1 MLAKRLSKLL
11 FKYFSIFLLLL
22 INSCSNSNFYEHK
35 VLIYGT
41 ILEFK
46 FYDTNLDQANQAI
59 DQIVDKLNDLNK
71 KFHPWEKSLISE
83 FNQTHQINNCD
94 QEFIKIIEIA
104 KNYENVT
111 HSQFNPA
118 IGKLIEIWGFHENV
132 IKGQVPDEEDI
143 NKILQTQPSLNQLL
157 LTDHTISTDNTSLK
171 IDLGGMIKGLAL
183 DIAKQTYQDMG
194 IKNVLTNFGGNIYA
208 HGKPDKRLWEVA
220 IQNPHNNKLLLA
232 KLKMQPGSAI
242 GTSGDYEKYFI
253 HNHQKYSHLINPK
266 NGQAFSLYSSATV
279 LINPNENDV
288 GIKSDVFSKPLY
300 FSENL
305 VETSKSLQL
314 NHFFTTDHNN
324 HIFISKSFAD
334 EIIWLFNEG
343 DFIVEV
349 I

>member
-143 NKILQTQPSLNQLL
+143 NKILVTQPSSCG
-157 LTDHTISTDNTSLK
+157 IS
-171 IDLGGMIKGLAL
+171 
-183 DIAKQTYQDMG
+183 
-194 IKNVLTNFGGNIYA
+194 
-208 HGKPDKRLWEVA
+208 E
-220 IQNPHNNKLLLA
+220 
-232 KLKMQPGSAI
+232 
-242 GTSGDYEKYFI
+242 
-253 HNHQKYSHLINPK
+253 LIP
-266 NGQAFSLYSSATV
+266 Q
-279 LINPNENDV
+279 
-288 GIKSDVFSKPLY
+288 
-300 FSENL
+300 
-305 VETSKSLQL
+305 
-314 NHFFTTDHNN
+314 
-324 HIFISKSFAD
+324 
-334 EIIWLFNEG
+334 W
-343 DFIVEV
+343 
-349 I
+349 

>member
-11 FKYFSIFLLLL
+11 FKYFSIFLLLF

-46 FYDTNLDQANQAI
+46 FYDTDLDQANQAI
-59 DQIVDKLNDLNK
+59 DQIVNKLNDLTK
-71 KFHPWEKSLISE
+71 KFHPWKNSLISQ
-83 FNQTHQINNCD
+83 FNKTHQIENCD
-94 QEFIKIIEIA
+94 QDFINIIQTA
-104 KNYENVT
+104 KYYENLT
-111 HSQFNPA
+111 YSTFNPA
-118 IGKLIEIWGFHENV
+118 IGKLIEIWGFHDDV
-132 IKGQVPDEEDI
+132 IKGQVPNEEDI
-143 NKILQTQPSLNQLL
+143 NKILLTQPSLNQLL
-157 LTDHTISTDNTSLK
+157 ITDNSISSNNFFLK

-183 DIAKQTYQDMG
+183 DMAKQTYQDIG

-208 HGKPDKRLWEVA
+208 HGKPGKRLWEVA

-253 HNHQKYSHLINPK
+253 HDHQKYSHLINPK
-266 NGQAFSLYSSATV
+266 NGQAFSIYSSATV
-279 LINPNENDV
+279 LINPDENDV
-288 GIKSDVFSKPLY
+288 GIKSDIFSKPLY

-305 VETSKSLQL
+305 KETSKSLQL
-314 NHFFTTDHNN
+314 NNFFITNHEN
-324 HIFISKSFAD
+324 HILISKSFAD